1 MPIIRNT
8 LGGVGAESE
17 AQAKLPVVPKQN
29 CPEMEDA
36 RDRGVPQTTLDRG
49 VRLHP
54 PAALPLEFPA
64 PMYSIDAGMVDH
76 PSGGKASGPGFLHRT
91 LFRTDHKA
99 IGLQYL
105 WLALLSVFLGM
116 IMSLVMRIHLVWPGA
131 RLPFTGLDGSP
142 ERYAALTLLH
152 GSLMVLMVLTAA
164 PQAGFGNYLLPI
176 QIGARD
182 MAFPRLN
189 LAALWITSTSLAG
202 VTTAFFLPPQTGLT
216 LWIAS
221 IALFCIA
228 VLANALD
235 FSVTTID
242 LRAKGMTL
250 PRLPVTVWA
259 WFINAILSLLI
270 FSVLLAACVYLLA
283 DRTLGTHFFSLPAL
297 LPSISRSSQ
306 SLKSP
311 LVASAVLWQR
321 LFWFFAQAQVY
332 VSILPCFGI
341 TTHLIATFSR
351 KPVWAQRAVVLALC
365 AVGLFGF
372 CIWGQHTFA
381 SGLNP
386 YSPLVFSLLASSL
399 GLPASILMI
408 SWFGTLW
415 NGKVQLTA
423 AMLFALGFVS
433 LFLAGGLSGLFLAR
447 NDLTA
452 TAASDDFITG
462 HFHLVMGIAATFAML
477 GALFFWFPKMF
488 GRSLDERLGK
498 IHFWIT
504 FCGVYCVF
512 MPMHWLGMIA
522 HLHLSPEAAVTVATT
537 AASAIRSFVTVATLV
552 TVAAQGIFLFNFVKT
567 LTKRSEAVANNPWR
581 ATTLEWSLQS
591 PPPLGNFAG
600 SAPVVY
606 RGAYEFGAGK
616 FGAANAEDFALQSLQ
631 TEGGPPAT
639 LGGTD
644 PGLQPLP
651 PHAAGTP

>member
-1 MPIIRNT
+1 
-8 LGGVGAESE
+8 
-17 AQAKLPVVPKQN
+17 
-29 CPEMEDA
+29 
-36 RDRGVPQTTLDRG
+36 
-49 VRLHP
+49 
-54 PAALPLEFPA
+54 
-64 PMYSIDAGMVDH
+64 MYSIDAGMVDH
-76 PSGGKASGPGFLHRT
+76 PSGGGASGLGFLRRV

-116 IMSLVMRIHLVWPGA
+116 IMSLVMRIHLVWPA
-131 RLPFTGLDGSP
+131 AHLPFLTGLDGSP

-176 QIGARD
+176 HIGARD

-189 LAALWITSTSLAG
+189 LAALWLILASLVG
-202 VTTAFFLPPQTGLT
+202 VTIAFFLPVQMGLT
-216 LWIAS
+216 LWIAG
-221 IALFCIA
+221 IALFSIA
-228 VLANALD
+228 ALANALN

-242 LRAKGMTL
+242 LRAQGMTL
-250 PRLPVTVWA
+250 PRLPITVWA

-283 DRTLGTHFFSLPAL
+283 DRTLGTHFFSLPTL
-297 LPSISRSSQ
+297 LPSISPYSQ
-306 SLKSP
+306 PVTSP
-311 LVASAVLWQR
+311 VASPALWQR

-386 YSPLVFSLLASSL
+386 YSPLVFGLLASSL
-399 GLPASILMI
+399 GLPASILLI

-415 NGKVQLTA
+415 NGKVQLTT

-488 GRSLDERLGK
+488 GRSLDEGLGK

-504 FCGVYCVF
+504 FFGVYCVF

-522 HLHLSPEAAVTVATT
+522 HLHLSPEATVAAT
-537 AASAIRSFVTVATLV
+537 AAASTIRSFVTIATLV
-552 TVAAQGIFLFNFVKT
+552 TVAAQGIFLVNFVKS
-567 LTKRSEAVANNPWR
+567 LLKRGEAVAKNPWR
-581 ATTLEWSLQS
+581 ATTLEWSLPS
-591 PPPLGNFAG
+591 PPPLGNFA
-600 SAPVVY
+600 SAAPVVY

-616 FGAANAEDFALQSLQ
+616 FGAPNVEDFASQSLPADS
-631 TEGGPPAT
+631 TPPAAPS
-639 LGGTD
+639 GTD
-644 PGLQPLP
+644 AGLQPLP
-651 PHAAGTP
+651 PQAAGTV

>member
-1 MPIIRNT
+1 
-8 LGGVGAESE
+8 
-17 AQAKLPVVPKQN
+17 
-29 CPEMEDA
+29 
-36 RDRGVPQTTLDRG
+36 
-49 VRLHP
+49 
-54 PAALPLEFPA
+54 
-64 PMYSIDAGMVDH
+64 MVDYDH
-76 PSGGKASGPGFLHRT
+76 SDGASEGKPPMFLLRR
-91 LFRTDHKA
+91 LLRTDHQA

-105 WLALLSVFLGM
+105 WLALFGVFLGM

-131 RLPFTGLDGSP
+131 HLPLLSSLGNSP

-176 QIGARD
+176 QIGARG
-182 MAFPRLN
+182 MAFPTLN
-189 LAALWITSTSLAG
+189 LLAFWTTAASLVG
-202 VTTAFFLPPQTGLT
+202 VTAAFFLAPQTGLT

-221 IALFCIA
+221 VALFCA
-228 VLANALD
+228 AALANALN
-235 FSVTTID
+235 FSVTTMD

-270 FSVLLAACVYLLA
+270 FSILLAACVYLLA
-283 DRTLGTHFFSLPAL
+283 DRVLGTHFFAIPTFSATASSSAQAVALPA
-297 LPSISRSSQ
+297 
-306 SLKSP
+306 
-311 LVASAVLWQR
+311 LWQR

-332 VSILPCFGI
+332 VAILPCFGI
-341 TTHLIATFSR
+341 VTHLISTFSR
-351 KPVWAQRAVVLALC
+351 KPVWAQRGVVLALC
-365 AVGLFGF
+365 SVGLFGF

-386 YSPLVFSLLASSL
+386 YSPLVFGLLASSL
-399 GLPASILMI
+399 GLPASILLM

-415 NGKVQLTA
+415 NGKVQLTT

-447 NDLTA
+447 NDLTS

-504 FCGVYCVF
+504 FFGVYCIF
-512 MPMHWLGMIA
+512 MPMHWLGLIA
-522 HLHLSPEAAVTVATT
+522 HLHLSPEAALTVATA
-537 AASAIRSFVTVATLV
+537 AASAIRSFVTVATLI
-552 TVAAQGIFLFNFVKT
+552 TIAAQGIFLANFVT
-567 LTKRSEAVANNPWR
+567 SLLRRGEAVAKNPWR
-581 ATTLEWSLQS
+581 ATTLEWTLPS
-591 PPPLGNFAG
+591 PPPLGNFTGA
-600 SAPVVY
+600 APVVY
-606 RGAYEFGAGK
+606 RGPYEFGASHSVSSTT
-616 FGAANAEDFALQSLQ
+616 EDFALQSLP
-631 TEGGPPAT
+631 TDSTPPA
-639 LGGTD
+639 LGGAD

-651 PHAAGTP
+651 PHTAGTM